1 MTTTATTSGAPPA
14 RAPSRASSSTTPKP
28 DTLAAAL
35 AILQTRLPHIGKDKS
50 ANIKPGFSYRYADLA
65 VISKQLLPV
74 MGELGLSFSCA
85 PTIADEGRLVLDYV
99 LRHTSGESSG
109 GLYPLPQTGTPQQIG
124 SAITYARR
132 YCLCA
137 ITGIAADEDDDDAR
151 DAEQAAR
158 AQRNAPPETREDG
171 SATEAEQMRMN
182 RGSEP
187 GAERLNG
194 VPPDDS
200 WYDQPPGN
208 VLPEELPASSLPG
221 QRQDI
226 YIAMSKRD
234 ILTPEA
240 RREAIER
247 LTGRQIE
254 AAKQLSF
261 NEAAAVLAAV
271 TAWDGR
277 TEALLSP
284 LAAERSKADA

>member
-1 MTTTATTSGAPPA
+1 MTMTATTSGAPRA
-14 RAPSRASSSTTPKP
+14 TAASRAPSSTTPKP

-35 AILQTRLPHIGKDKS
+35 AQLQQHLPRISKSTQGQRGK
-50 ANIKPGFSYRYADLA
+50 YADLA
-65 VISKQLLPV
+65 EVTRQLLPL
-74 MGELGLSFSCA
+74 LGAHGFSFTCV
-85 PTIADEGRLVLDYV
+85 PTMLDGQFTLIYTLRWAGSDEKIEGV
-99 LRHTSGESSG
+99 
-109 GLYPLPQTGTPQQIG
+109 YPLPSSTPQTMG
-124 SAITYARR
+124 GAITYARR
-132 YCLCA
+132 YCLLA
-137 ITGIAADEDDDDAR
+137 VTGAAPDEDDDDAQA
-151 DAEQAAR
+151 AEQAAR

-182 RGSEP
+182 RGREP

-194 VPPDDS
+194 VPADDS

-240 RREAIER
+240 RREAYER

-261 NEAAAVLAAV
+261 NEAQMVLAAV
-271 TAWDGR
+271 KAWDGR
-277 TEALLSP
+277 TEALLAP